1 MDPSL
6 RLSIAGYAAAF
17 GGAKLR
23 RRPLEAACGAPRP
36 PESVSGT
43 VGAIGSIMGHPQLAA
58 WLDDA
63 YSMEQGLIPILQ
75 SHADDLDAAL
85 PGSAAPMR
93 EHISETRQH
102 AERVKRCLQILN
114 ETPSQLKSTI
124 SGVMGAIEGRAT
136 RAFRDELIKN
146 ALMDL
151 ASEHFEI
158 GCYRALRAAAAQL
171 GYAEI
176 ADLCDQNL
184 RDEQRMVQW
193 LEQQLPALVGHIL
206 TAAPARR

>member
-1 MDPSL
+1 
-6 RLSIAGYAAAF
+6 
-17 GGAKLR
+17 
-23 RRPLEAACGAPRP
+23 
-36 PESVSGT
+36 
-43 VGAIGSIMGHPQLAA
+43 
-58 WLDDA
+58 
-63 YSMEQGLIPILQ
+63 
-75 SHADDLDAAL
+75 
-85 PGSAAPMR
+85 
-93 EHISETRQH
+93 
-102 AERVKRCLQILN
+102 
-114 ETPSQLKSTI
+114 
-124 SGVMGAIEGRAT
+124 MGAIEGRAT

-184 RDEQRMVQW
+184 RDEQRMAQW

-206 TAAPARR
+206 PAAPARR